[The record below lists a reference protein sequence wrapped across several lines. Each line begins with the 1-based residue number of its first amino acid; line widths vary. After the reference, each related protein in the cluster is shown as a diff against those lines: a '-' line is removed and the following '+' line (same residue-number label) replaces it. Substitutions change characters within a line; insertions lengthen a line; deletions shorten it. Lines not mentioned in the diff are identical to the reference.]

1 MIGFLFA
8 ASLFMGGLA
17 TDTTEVRLDSPVASL
32 SIAAVEPLTHPEIR
46 MLFRADDA
54 DGHPVWGLNS
64 SDVEISE
71 SSEPCD
77 IVSFWPLN
85 QPKRTRLAIPIDC
98 SGSMSYDSLQLASL
112 GFFEDSTRFQDGYV
126 IGDLPEAYVEP
137 LTYAKSAVLD
147 FLSAFEDTVAVI
159 PFSNMGADL
168 STLIQDRD
176 TLRMII
182 EGLQPNGGTA
192 FYDAIEIGIHS
203 LMRDSTA
210 RSGEV
215 WAIVALTDGV
225 DNASALSFDS
235 CLALATDARI
245 PVYTIGLG
253 GADRLVLETIADV
266 TGGRSYFTTD
276 PSQLTTIYQ
285 EIQNDLKSYYE
296 VVYRSRTLESM
307 GEELP
312 EVMLSIPQFD
322 VEAHYPISDNMPEVV
337 RESLESY
344 GNAEIWWLL
353 GGLLGAMA
361 TAGGLYFYWRKRK
374 NATLEITRLYPN
386 PTRGPIAVD
395 FTGTPNRWW
404 VKSMDG
410 STIQNGSMDAG
421 KNPLSLDLS
430 GLQPGVYLFALSNEQ
445 GEQVMERVVVEQ

>member
-8 ASLFMGGLA
+8 ASVFMVGPVA
-17 TDTTEVRLDSPVASL
+17 DTTEVRMQSPIASL

-54 DGHPVWGLNS
+54 DGHPVWGLKS

-85 QPKRTRLAIPIDC
+85 EPKRTRLAIPIDC

-126 IGDLPEAYVEP
+126 IGDLPEPYVEP

-147 FLSAFEDTVAVI
+147 FLSAFEDTAAVI
-159 PFSNMGADL
+159 PFSNMGTDL
-168 STLIQDRD
+168 STLIRDRD
-176 TLRMII
+176 TLSMII

-192 FYDAIEIGIHS
+192 LYDAIEIGIHS
-203 LMRDSTA
+203 LMRDSTS
-210 RSGEV
+210 RNGEV

-245 PVYTIGLG
+245 PIYTIGLG
-253 GADRLVLETIADV
+253 GADRLVLETMADV
-266 TGGRSYFTTD
+266 TGGRSYFTND
-276 PSQLTTIYQ
+276 PSQLAAIYQ
-285 EIQNDLKSYYE
+285 EIQSDLKSYYE
-296 VVYRSRTLESM
+296 VVYKSRALEWM
-307 GEELP
+307 GDALP
-312 EVMLSIPQFD
+312 EVMLRVPQFD
-322 VEAHYPISDNMPEVV
+322 VEAHYPISEDMPEVV
-337 RESLESY
+337 RESLE
-344 GNAEIWWLL
+344 GHGDAKIWWLL

-361 TAGGLYFYWRKRK
+361 VAGGLYFYWRKRK
-374 NATLEITRLYPN
+374 NASLEITSIYPN
-386 PTRGPIAVD
+386 PTRGPIMVG
-395 FTGTPNRWW
+395 FRGTPNHWW
-404 VKSMDG
+404 VRAMDG
-410 STIQNGSMDAG
+410 STIRYGAMDAV
-421 KNPLSLDLS
+421 NSPFSLDLI
-430 GLQPGVYLFALSNEQ
+430 GLQPGVYLFALSNER
-445 GEQVMERVVVEQ
+445 GEQVMEQVVVVQ